1 MSPLKD
7 TVTSRTAA
15 GPGSNA
21 TADGRTRASHLPS
34 VSYSTAM
41 TDYERIARAIDFLS
55 GHVTEQ
61 PTLAALAAHLHLS
74 PFHLQRLFSR
84 WAGTSPKRFLQ
95 VMTLELGKQ
104 LLDDAWPV
112 LAASTAAGLSSPSRL
127 YDHFVQLEGV
137 TPGEYRRRGEGLR
150 IDHGVSDTPYGPLFL
165 AATPRGICMASFA
178 DTVPGETALRALQDQ
193 WPGALLHEN
202 HGLAESLA
210 RRIFAASGQ
219 QAEGQ
224 ETAGAADVPSLHV
237 QGTNFQLAVWRA
249 LLSIPAG
256 RGVSYR
262 QVAEAI
268 GRPRASRAV
277 GSAVGA
283 NPVAILI
290 PCHRVIRE
298 SGALGGYRWSPE
310 RKLAIQARER
320 ILAGKPAGAGG
331 DDTTADDRIAES
343 VVTHPEN

>member
-1 MSPLKD
+1 MTDYS
-7 TVTSRTAA
+7 
-15 GPGSNA
+15 
-21 TADGRTRASHLPS
+21 AD
-34 VSYSTAM
+34 M
-41 TDYERIARAIDFLS
+41 TDYERITRAIRFLS

-61 PTLAALAAHLHLS
+61 PTLTALAAHLHLS
-74 PFHLQRLFSR
+74 PFHLQRLFTR

-112 LAASTAAGLSSPSRL
+112 LEASAAAGLSSPSRL

-165 AATPRGICMASFA
+165 ATTPRGICMASFTDRVA
-178 DTVPGETALRALQDQ
+178 EQSALQTLQEQ
-193 WPGALLHEN
+193 WPGASLHEN
-202 HGLAESLA
+202 PGLSDSLA
-210 RRIFAASGQ
+210 RRIFAVP
-219 QAEGQ
+219 GQ
-224 ETAGAADVPSLHV
+224 EKADRKSRGNELAEQTMAGQTSVPPLHV

-256 RGVSYR
+256 SAVSYG
-262 QVAEAI
+262 QVADAI
-268 GRPRASRAV
+268 GHPRASRAV

-298 SGALGGYRWSPE
+298 SGALGGYRWSAE
-310 RKLAIQARER
+310 RKLAIQAREK
-320 ILAGKPAGAGG
+320 IIAASPVAVAAENN
-331 DDTTADDRIAES
+331 TAEGRL
-343 VVTHPEN
+343 THPEN

>member
-1 MSPLKD
+1 MSPSKER
-7 TVTSRTAA
+7 VTRRVDAA
-15 GPGSNA
+15 HDSDVTEA
-21 TADGRTRASHLPS
+21 GRLQSSHFSP
-34 VSYSTAM
+34 VGYSARM
-41 TDYERIARAIDFLS
+41 NDYDRIAKAIHFLR

-74 PFHLQRLFSR
+74 PFHLQRLFTR

-112 LAASTAAGLSSPSRL
+112 LEASAAAGLSSPSRL

-150 IDHGVSDTPYGPLFL
+150 IDYGVSDTPYGSLFL
-165 AATPRGICMASFA
+165 ATTPRGICKAGFI
-178 DTVPGETALRALQDQ
+178 DTVPGEAALRALQQQ
-193 WPGALLHEN
+193 WPGASMHEN
-202 HGLAESLA
+202 PELSESLA
-210 RRIFAASGQ
+210 RRIFVTPGRQAAGEQ
-219 QAEGQ
+219 L
-224 ETAGAADVPSLHV
+224 VPSLHV

-256 RGVSYR
+256 RAVSYG
-262 QVAEAI
+262 QVADAI
-268 GRPRASRAV
+268 GHPRASRAV

-290 PCHRVIRE
+290 PCHRVIRD

-310 RKLAIQARER
+310 RKLAIQAREK
-320 ILAGKPAGAGG
+320 IIAGSPIGVIADAHA
-331 DDTTADDRIAES
+331 TAS
-343 VVTHPEN
+343 GVTHPEN